1 MESRGRD
8 DTGANDRGIVAA
20 ASGDAGSG
28 AMNGPRRTFRGWLR
42 SLAAPPPPAPSSA
55 PPPPAPAGP
64 AGPSALDL
72 VEWVPEAVPG
82 APRAI
87 AEQVIGT
94 YRAIGRWPLPEDFL
108 EVAAEHQGVRPVP
121 SAFDLP
127 GGFVQSV
134 EHLLHFEPDSF
145 SNLVTRRFPLEGV
158 LDEGVIPFAECLG
171 SDVLCFDFR
180 EDRDAPSVAYWS
192 VDTGL
197 VPRAASFTAF
207 VALLHD

>member
-1 MESRGRD
+1 
-8 DTGANDRGIVAA
+8 
-20 ASGDAGSG
+20 
-28 AMNGPRRTFRGWLR
+28 MNGSRRTFRGWLR
-42 SLAAPPPPAPSSA
+42 SLVEPPAPSA
-55 PPPPAPAGP
+55 PPPEPARP
-64 AGPSALDL
+64 AGPSALEL

-108 EVAAEHQGVRPVP
+108 EVAAEHQGVRPSP
-121 SAFDLP
+121 ASFDLP

-158 LDEGVIPFAECLG
+158 LDDGVIPFAECLG

-197 VPRAASFTAF
+197 VPLAASFTAF